1 MPRVSPRA
9 ASLLLLTLLG
19 CRRDEAPVECAARFC
34 LTLDAPGLRIALS
47 RDGNDLLGFPADGL
61 QLGLRDELPDTL
73 SYDPW
78 FEDKDADY
86 VSVIEILP
94 VEGSP
99 GTWRLRFEQDAEAT
113 LTIEEVSAGNFALHL
128 KPDAATAARAGY
140 VRLRPR
146 GSSSEGFYGLGEL
159 FDVPEHRGTR
169 RAMQLEL
176 DLNLESGYN
185 EAHVPVPLLI
195 GTRGWGL
202 FVEDHHPG
210 VFDVATQEGTLIEIT
225 FGVGVDS
232 AEGLRFHLYA
242 ADHPLDI
249 TRHYY
254 ETTAFP
260 TLPAPWAL
268 GPWVWRDESA
278 DEAEVR
284 ADLQTLRELD
294 LATSGYWIDRPYAN
308 AVNSFDF
315 DDRFPDPEGMIQLA
329 HSLGFRMAL
338 WHTPYVEEKAGELH
352 QQALDEGWFPPVVPI
367 VFNNWSD
374 PIDFTDE
381 AATAAWQSLI
391 GRYTDMGIEGFKLD
405 YGEDIVPGLNGG
417 RLAWEFEDGSDERT
431 MHRRYPGLYHQTYAE
446 MLPADGG
453 FLLCRAGSWGSQA
466 YTGVIWPGDL
476 DASFA
481 RHGTQDTNR
490 DGETYTAVGGLPAAV
505 SAALSLG
512 PSGFPFFAS
521 DTGGYRHSPPDKE
534 LFMRWFQHTA
544 LTVVMQIGTSTNDVA
559 WEPTAENGFDEE
571 LLDVYR
577 EYTRLHLRLFPMLW
591 SYAQALLT
599 DGRPIVRALGLAYPD
614 LYGHPGD
621 IYMLGDYLLVAPV
634 IERGA
639 RERELMVPPGRFIN
653 WFDDTIIEGPSEL
666 TVPAP
671 LDRLPLYLAEGGVV
685 PLLRPTIDTLS
696 PTDSPDIVDSFA
708 EDAGAL
714 YARVFPG
721 PAGEFELYD
730 GGVIGQS
737 ATESGARLTW
747 TPGSVFTQGLLV
759 ELLGLDES
767 AESITLNGA
776 ALAEVASL
784 TALESNA
791 APGWVEEAGHLWV
804 RLPAA
809 GGEVVV
815 GR

>member
-1 MPRVSPRA
+1 MPRASTTA
-9 ASLLLLTLLG
+9 ASALLLTLLG
-19 CRRDEAPVECAARFC
+19 CRREEQAVDCAAHFC
-34 LTLDAPGLRIALS
+34 LSLDAPGLTITLR
-47 RDGNDLLGFPADGL
+47 RDQTTLLTLPADGL

-78 FEDKDADY
+78 FEDKDVDY
-86 VSVIEILP
+86 VSVVEIIPIE
-94 VEGSP
+94 GAD
-99 GTWRLRFEQDAEAT
+99 GAWRLRFAEEAEAT

-128 KPDAATAARAGY
+128 TPDAATAARAGY

-146 GSSSEGFYGLGEL
+146 VSATEGFYGLGEL
-159 FDVPEHRGTR
+159 FDRPEHRGKR

-176 DLNLESGYN
+176 DLSLESGYN

-195 GTRGWGL
+195 GTTGWGL
-202 FVEDHHPG
+202 FVEDLHPG
-210 VFDVATQEGTLIEIT
+210 VFDVATQEDTLVEVT

-254 ETTAFP
+254 ETTVFP

-284 ADLQTLRELD
+284 ADLETLRALD

-315 DDRFPDPEGMIQLA
+315 DARFPDPEGMIQLA
-329 HSLGFRMAL
+329 HSLGFRVAL
-338 WHTPYVEEKAGELH
+338 WHTPYVEEKAGDLH

-391 GRYTDMGIEGFKLD
+391 KRYTDIGVEGFKLD

-417 RLAWEFEDGSDERT
+417 RLVWAFEDGSDERS
-431 MHRRYPGLYHQTYAE
+431 MHRRYPILYHQTYAE
-446 MLPADGG
+446 LLPADGG
-453 FLLCRAGSWGSQA
+453 FLLCRAGTWGSQA
-466 YTGVIWPGDL
+466 WTRVIWPGDL

-481 RHGTQDTNR
+481 RHGEQDTNR
-490 DGETYTAVGGLPAAV
+490 DGEVYTAVGGLPAAV

-544 LTVVMQIGTSTNDVA
+544 LTAVMQIGTSTNDVA
-559 WEPTAENGFDEE
+559 WETTEDNGFDEE
-571 LLDVYR
+571 LLTVYR

-591 SYAQALLT
+591 SYAQALLQ
-599 DGRPIVRALGLAYPD
+599 DGRPIVRALGLVYPE
-614 LYGHPGD
+614 LGVHPD
-621 IYMLGDYLLVAPV
+621 DTYLLGDHLLVAPV

-639 RERELMVPPGRFIN
+639 RERALMVPPGRFIH
-653 WFDDTIIEGPSEL
+653 WFDDTIIEGPGEQ

-685 PLLRPTIDTLS
+685 PMLRPTIDTLA
-696 PTDSPDIVDSFA
+696 PTDTPDTVDSFA
-708 EDAGAL
+708 EDVGLL

-721 PAGEFELYD
+721 PAGEFVLYD
-730 GGVIGQS
+730 GGIIEQS
-737 ATESGARLTW
+737 ATEDGARLTW
-747 TPGSVFTQGLLV
+747 TAGTVFNQGLLV
-759 ELLGLDES
+759 EFVGLDGAVGS
-767 AESITLNGA
+767 VTFGGA
-776 ALAEVASL
+776 ALAEVGDL
-784 TALESNA
+784 KALETSGT
-791 APGWVEEAGHLWV
+791 PGWVEAAGHLWV

-809 GGEVVV
+809 GGEVAV